1 MVTPLH
7 NFASPL
13 IRYEIGD
20 YAEVGKTCTCGRT
33 LPVLNR
39 ILGRHRNL
47 CVLKNGERFFPEI
60 RENLIKFGHILQ
72 FQAHQKTLEDIDLRI
87 VAARPFSDEE
97 RDEVQ
102 AILRKKLHYPFNV
115 NIIEVDDIPRAANGK
130 FEEFKSDLPGAEIDR

>member
-1 MVTPLH
+1 VVTPLQ
-7 NFASPL
+7 NFATPL
-13 IRYEIGD
+13 VRYEIGD
-20 YAEVGKTCTCGRT
+20 YAEVGESCSCGRT

-60 RENLIKFGHILQ
+60 QADLKVFGHIRQ

-87 VAARPFSDEE
+87 VATRPFTDTEKH
-97 RDEVQ
+97 EVQ
-102 AILRKKLHYPFNV
+102 AIVQKKFHYPFNV

-130 FEEFKSDLPGAEIDR
+130 FEEFKSDIPEARIDV